1 MNQAAQSKQNVR
13 GHIVFFFAVALALYV
28 AWLIRGM
35 LALLYVSA
43 LFAVVLSP
51 IVRATSRIHI
61 GRWKP
66 FHGSMAILILLLAV
80 AGAFAVFGFFALPP
94 VINDLQSLAGEL
106 PTRLPAILDKI
117 KAVPLRRS
125 HRRRRRDLLD
135 PARAER
141 RSDLPADFVQG
152 VGGRAGERDR
162 RALCSRSTSF
172 SKATSAYRWFLSFVP
187 ERPRHRLDATLKRA
201 AGRMEKW
208 LVGQLSL
215 MLILGTLSTIVYLLL
230 GVRYAYVLGVI
241 TGLLNL
247 IPVLGAAVSLVL
259 AVLVAA
265 IDSWGR
271 VLGVAIFFVV
281 YLQVENSWLAP
292 RIMRSRVNLPA
303 LAIFVCAAARLG
315 ARRHCRRDGRDS
327 DGRSGERAGR
337 GVSGEE
343 ERRVKQRIRGAGKWR
358 NRGPVWCLLGPKKG
372 VLAPKFD

>member
-1 MNQAAQSKQNVR
+1 MNQTAQSKQNVH
-13 GHIVFFFAVALALYV
+13 GHIVFFFAVALGLYV
-28 AWLIRGM
+28 AWLIRDM
-35 LALLYVSA
+35 LALIYISA

-51 IVRATSRIHI
+51 IVRATSQIRI

-66 FHGSMAILILLLAV
+66 FNGSIAILILLLAV

-117 KAVPLRRS
+117 KAIPYGDRIDAG
-125 HRRRRRDLLD
+125 DLLSWIQ
-135 PARAER
+135 RGL
-141 RSDLPADFVQG
+141 S
-152 VGGRAGERDR
+152 GGATY
-162 RALCSRSTSF
+162 LLTSF
-172 SKATSAYRWFLSFVP
+172 KAWADVLLNVIAGFVLTLYFILEGDEAYRWFLSFVP
-187 ERPRHRLDATLKRA
+187 TASRHRLDETLKRA

-215 MLILGTLSTIVYLLL
+215 MLILGTLSTIVFLLL

-259 AVLVAA
+259 AALVAA

-292 RIMRSRVNLPA
+292 RIMQRRVNLPA
-303 LAIFVCAAARLG
+303 LAIFVSL
-315 ARRHCRRDGRDS
+315 
-327 DGRSGERAGR
+327 
-337 GVSGEE
+337 
-343 ERRVKQRIRGAGKWR
+343 
-358 NRGPVWCLLGPKKG
+358 LLGSAIGGIAGAMVAIPTAVLVSVLVEEYLVKKND
-372 VLAPKFD
+372 A

>member
-1 MNQAAQSKQNVR
+1 MNQAAQSKQNVH
-13 GHIVFFFAVALALYV
+13 GHIVFFFALALGLYV
-28 AWLIRGM
+28 AWLIREM
-35 LALLYVSA
+35 LALIYISA

-51 IVRATSRIHI
+51 IVRATSQIRI

-80 AGAFAVFGFFALPP
+80 VGGFAAFGFFALPP

-106 PTRLPAILDKI
+106 PTRLPAILNEI
-117 KAVPLRRS
+117 KAVPYADRINAG
-125 HRRRRRDLLD
+125 DLLSWIQ
-135 PARAER
+135 RGL
-141 RSDLPADFVQG
+141 S
-152 VGGRAGERDR
+152 GGATY
-162 RALCSRSTSF
+162 LLTSF
-172 SKATSAYRWFLSFVP
+172 KAWADVLLNVIAGFVLTLYFILEGDEAYRWFLSFVP
-187 ERPRHRLDATLKRA
+187 AQPRHRLDATLKRA

-215 MLILGTLSTIVYLLL
+215 MLILGTLSTIVFLLL

-259 AVLVAA
+259 ATLVAA

-292 RIMRSRVNLPA
+292 RIMQRRVNLPA
-303 LAIFVCAAARLG
+303 LAIFVSL
-315 ARRHCRRDGRDS
+315 
-327 DGRSGERAGR
+327 
-337 GVSGEE
+337 
-343 ERRVKQRIRGAGKWR
+343 
-358 NRGPVWCLLGPKKG
+358 LLGSALGGIAGAMVAIPTAVLVSVLVEEYLVKKND
-372 VLAPKFD
+372 A